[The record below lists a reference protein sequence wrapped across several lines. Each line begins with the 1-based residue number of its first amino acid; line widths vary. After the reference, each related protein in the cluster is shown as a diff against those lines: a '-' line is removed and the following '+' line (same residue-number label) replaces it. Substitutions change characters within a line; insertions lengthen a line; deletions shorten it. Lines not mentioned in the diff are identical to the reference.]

1 MVHILPNILF
11 KPLILRYLHHSSAV
25 GAGLIPVLPTVDKIQ
40 NKYNAAARMGINPTT
55 TVDVCN
61 TLISNVLTTL
71 SFHHKN
77 IVNVIPLLDEERQR
91 WPSAVKWYATVVV
104 DFCRSLTR
112 QCPIQ
117 TTDTKILT
125 PLIRRRGG
133 VYPRPTSCGQDT
145 EQI

>member
-1 MVHILPNILF
+1 
-11 KPLILRYLHHSSAV
+11 
-25 GAGLIPVLPTVDKIQ
+25 
-40 NKYNAAARMGINPTT
+40 MGINPTT

-125 PLIRRRGG
+125 ALIRRSGG

>member
-1 MVHILPNILF
+1 
-11 KPLILRYLHHSSAV
+11 
-25 GAGLIPVLPTVDKIQ
+25 
-40 NKYNAAARMGINPTT
+40 MGINPTT

-117 TTDTKILT
+117 TTDTKIPSAVGAGFIPVLPAADKIQNKYNATARMGINPT
-125 PLIRRRGG
+125 PMLDACNTLI
-133 VYPRPTSCGQDT
+133 TKMLLM
-145 EQI
+145 